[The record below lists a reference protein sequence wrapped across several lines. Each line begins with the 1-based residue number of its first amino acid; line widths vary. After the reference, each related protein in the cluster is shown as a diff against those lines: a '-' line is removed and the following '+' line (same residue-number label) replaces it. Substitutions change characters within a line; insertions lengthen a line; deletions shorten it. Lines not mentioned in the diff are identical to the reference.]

1 MGYEGEEVSGS
12 WSTRTKTGR
21 LCSENDGKPI
31 GMQKQKK
38 KENVVLASS
47 LSWTIFVSV
56 VRQQPLVDVVIMIK
70 AKEELRVTS
79 SAREEQQALKAI

>member
-31 GMQKQKK
+31 GMQKKK